1 MTFAD
6 DLNKFSVTCQTRSN
20 DVFVGCVDEAFNSV
34 VLGSPITGAPGQP
47 VDTGVLRASWQKY
60 FTSPTQAQIST
71 NVAYAEPI
79 EDGIGRYG
87 PMTLRS
93 SVGGFHSVA
102 MTIAAFS
109 RIVSIVTQRVKDNG

>member
-47 VDTGVLRASWQKY
+47 VDTGVLRSSWQKY

-71 NVAYAEPI
+71 NVEYAPYI
-79 EDGIGRYG
+79 EDGMNSRGAFH
-87 PMTLRS
+87 LRS
-93 SVGGFHSVA
+93 TVGGFHSLK
-102 MTIAAFS
+102 MTIAAFQ
-109 RIVSIVTQRVKDNG
+109 RIVDIVTQRAKAT